1 MLDIQYSTV
10 SNTKQI
16 ERKFMNLIDIK
27 SPADLKGLSLAEL
40 TDLTAQARQALM
52 TKVSEHGG
60 HVGPPMGAAEMIMAL
75 HYVFNSPVDK
85 IVYDVSHQS
94 YVHKMVTGRALAFL
108 DHDHYDDVTG
118 YTDPTESEH
127 DFFNIGH
134 TSTSIS
140 LASGLATAR
149 NLKGDSENIIAIIG
163 DGSLS
168 GGEAFEGLDY
178 TATLDSNM
186 IIIVNDNDQSIAE
199 NHGGLYRGLRELR
212 DSNGESSNNIF
223 KSLGLDYRFVADGN
237 DLETLINVFEDV
249 KDINHPIVLHVVT
262 QKGKGYTIAEQNKE
276 KFHWTMPF
284 DLETGKLKAK
294 DNGPTYV
301 GTIANYLMEQIKVDP
316 TVVAIIAG
324 TPGGLGFNSEWRKEA
339 GKQYI
344 DVGIAEEH
352 AIAMSSGIAKNG
364 GKPVFNVY
372 STFLQR
378 TYDQL
383 VQDLCVNNNSAVIMN
398 HQASVYGMNDVTHL
412 GFFDIPML
420 TSIPNLVYLAPTNN
434 EELLAM
440 TEYAVHQH
448 EHPVAIRVPVGEFI
462 STGVADTTDY
472 SLLNKYEVTRRGG
485 GIALLGL
492 GNFYHLANQVADE
505 LAKVGVNVTV
515 VNPKFASGL
524 DEELLED
531 LKVNHSVVFTLEDG
545 VVEGGWGQRVAS
557 FYGPTNMLV
566 KNYGIAKEFH
576 DRYDASELLYENGV
590 SLDQIVADAKQL
602 LSF

>member
-1 MLDIQYSTV
+1 
-10 SNTKQI
+10 
-16 ERKFMNLIDIK
+16 MNLIDIK
-27 SPADLKGLSLAEL
+27 SPVDLKGLSLAEL

-75 HYVFNSPVDK
+75 HYVFDSPVDK

-108 DHDHYDDVTG
+108 DHDHYNDVTG

-178 TATLDSNM
+178 AATLDSNM

-212 DSNGESSNNIF
+212 ETNGKSSNNIF
-223 KSLGLDYRFVADGN
+223 KALGFDYRFVADGN

-249 KDINHPIVLHVVT
+249 KDINHPIVLHIVT
-262 QKGKGYTIAEQNKE
+262 QKGKGYAIAEQNKE
-276 KFHWTMPF
+276 AFHWTMPF
-284 DLETGKLKAK
+284 DLETGRPKIN
-294 DNGPTYV
+294 DYGPTYV
-301 GTIANYLMEQIKVDP
+301 GTIADYLMDQIKVDP
-316 TVVAIIAG
+316 TVVAIAAG
-324 TPGGLGFNSEWRKEA
+324 TPGGLGFNAKWRTEA

-378 TYDQL
+378 AYDQL
-383 VQDLCVNNNSAVIMN
+383 VQDLCVNNNSAVIIN

-440 TEYAVHQH
+440 TEYAVYQQD
-448 EHPVAIRVPVGEFI
+448 HPVAIRVPVGEFV
-462 STGVADTTDY
+462 STGVIDTTDY
-472 SLLNKYEVTRRGG
+472 SILHKSQVTRRGE

-505 LAKVGVNVTV
+505 LAKDGINATV

-524 DEELLED
+524 DEVLLEE
-531 LKVNHSVVFTLEDG
+531 LKANHSVVFTLEDG

-557 FYGPTNMLV
+557 FYGTSDVRV

-576 DRYDASELLYENGV
+576 DRYDATELLRDNGV
-590 SLDQIVADAKQL
+590 SLEQIVADAKQI
-602 LSF
+602 LSV

>member
-1 MLDIQYSTV
+1 M
-10 SNTKQI
+10 K
-16 ERKFMNLIDIK
+16 LIDIK
-27 SPADLKGLSLAEL
+27 SPADLKGLSIAEL
-40 TDLTAQARQALM
+40 TDLTTQARQALM

-108 DHDHYDDVTG
+108 DYNHYDDVTG

-178 TATLDSNM
+178 AATLDSNM

-212 DSNGESSNNIF
+212 ETNGESSNNIF
-223 KSLGLDYRFVADGN
+223 KSLGLDYRFVANGN
-237 DLETLINVFEDV
+237 DLETLIDVFKDV
-249 KDINHPIVLHVVT
+249 KDIDRPIVLHIVT

-324 TPGGLGFNSEWRKEA
+324 TPGGLGFNSERRKAA

-448 EHPVAIRVPVGEFI
+448 EHPVAIRVPVGKFI

-472 SLLNKYEVTRRGG
+472 SVLNKFEVTREGKD
-485 GIALLGL
+485 IVLLGL
-492 GNFYHLANQVADE
+492 GNFYHLANEVADE
-505 LAKVGVNVTV
+505 LLKEGISATV
-515 VNPKFASGL
+515 VNPKFASGI
-524 DEELLED
+524 DEELLES
-531 LKVNHSVVFTLEDG
+531 LKANHSVVFTLEDG

-557 FYGPTNMLV
+557 FYGPSNVRV

-576 DRYDASELLYENGV
+576 DRYDATELLRENGI
-590 SLDQIVADAKQL
+590 SLEQIVADAKQI
-602 LSF
+602 LSV

>member
-1 MLDIQYSTV
+1 
-10 SNTKQI
+10 
-16 ERKFMNLIDIK
+16 MNLIDVK
-27 SPADLKGLSLAEL
+27 SPADLKGLSISEL

-60 HVGPPMGAAEMIMAL
+60 HFGPPMGAAEMIMAL

-118 YTDPTESEH
+118 YTDPTESDH

-178 TATLDSNM
+178 AATLNSNM
-186 IIIVNDNDQSIAE
+186 IIIANDNDQSIAE

-212 DSNGESSNNIF
+212 ESNGESPNNIF
-223 KSLGLDYRFVADGN
+223 KALGLDYRFVADGN
-237 DLETLINVFEDV
+237 DLETLIDVFKDV
-249 KDINHPIVLHVVT
+249 KDIDHPIVLHIVT
-262 QKGKGYTIAEQNKE
+262 QKGKGYAIAEQNKE
-276 KFHWTMPF
+276 AFHWTMPF
-284 DLETGKLKAK
+284 DLETGKPKEE
-294 DNGPTYV
+294 DHGPTYA

-316 TVVAIIAG
+316 TVVAINAG
-324 TPGGLGFNSEWRKEA
+324 TPGGFGFTPEWRKVA

-383 VQDLCVNNNSAVIMN
+383 VQDLCVNNNSAVIIN
-398 HQASVYGMNDVTHL
+398 HYASVYGMNDVTHL

-448 EHPVAIRVPVGEFI
+448 EHPVAIRVPVGEFT

-472 SLLNKYEVTRRGG
+472 SILNKSEVTRRGER
-485 GIALLGL
+485 IALLGL

-505 LAKVGVNVTV
+505 LAKDGINATV

-524 DEELLED
+524 DEELLEE
-531 LKVNHSVVFTLEDG
+531 LKANHSVVFTLEDG

-557 FYGPTNMLV
+557 FYGPSNMRV

-576 DRYDASELLYENGV
+576 DRYDATELLRENGV
-590 SLDQIVADAKQL
+590 SLEQIVTDAKQV
-602 LSF
+602 LSV

>member
-1 MLDIQYSTV
+1 MD
-10 SNTKQI
+10 
-16 ERKFMNLIDIK
+16 LINIK
-27 SPADLKGLSLAEL
+27 SPADLKGLSISEL
-40 TDLTAQARQALM
+40 TDLTVQARRALM
-52 TKVSEHGG
+52 AKVSEQGG

-108 DHDHYDDVTG
+108 DHNHYNDVTG

-134 TSTSIS
+134 TSTAIS

-149 NLKGDSENIIAIIG
+149 NLKGDPENIIAIIG

-178 TATLDSNM
+178 AATLDSNM

-212 DSNGESSNNIF
+212 ETNGESSNNIF
-223 KSLGLDYRFVADGN
+223 KALGLDYRFVAKGN
-237 DLETLINVFEDV
+237 DLETLIDVFKDV
-249 KDINHPIVLHVVT
+249 KDIDHPIVLHIVT
-262 QKGKGYTIAEQNKE
+262 QKGKGYTLAEQNKE

-284 DLETGKLKAK
+284 DIEIGKLKAADK
-294 DNGPTYV
+294 GPTYV

-316 TVVAIIAG
+316 TVAAICAG
-324 TPGGLGFNSEWRKEA
+324 TPGGFGFNSEWRKAA

-383 VQDLCVNNNSAVIMN
+383 VQDLCVNNNSAVIIN

-440 TEYAVHQH
+440 TKYAVHQH
-448 EHPVAIRVPVGEFI
+448 EHPVAIRVPVGKFI
-462 STGVADTTDY
+462 STGVPDTTDY
-472 SLLNKYEVTRRGG
+472 SILHKSEVTRHGEH
-485 GIALLGL
+485 IALLGL

-505 LAKVGVNVTV
+505 LAKDGIDATV
-515 VNPKFASGL
+515 VNPKFASDL
-524 DEELLED
+524 DEELLES
-531 LKVNHSVVFTLEDG
+531 LKTNHSVVFTLEDG

-557 FYGPTNMLV
+557 FYGPSTMRV

-576 DRYDASELLYENGV
+576 DRYDATELLQENSV
-590 SLDQIVADAKQL
+590 SVDQIVFDVKAL
-602 LSF
+602 LS

>member
-1 MLDIQYSTV
+1 
-10 SNTKQI
+10 
-16 ERKFMNLIDIK
+16 MNLIDIK

-40 TDLTAQARQALM
+40 TDLTALARQALM

-75 HYVFNSPVDK
+75 HYVFNSPIDK

-178 TATLDSNM
+178 AATLDSNM

-212 DSNGESSNNIF
+212 ESNGESSNNIF

-262 QKGKGYTIAEQNKE
+262 QKGKGYALAEQHKE
-276 KFHWTMPF
+276 AFHWTMPF
-284 DLETGKLKAK
+284 DLETGNLKEEN
-294 DNGPTYV
+294 NGPTYA
-301 GTIANYLMEQIKVDP
+301 GMIANYLMDQIKADP
-316 TVVAIIAG
+316 TVVAINAG
-324 TPGGLGFNSEWRKEA
+324 TPGGFGFNAKWRKEA

-364 GKPVFNVY
+364 AKPVFNVY

-383 VQDLCVNNNSAVIMN
+383 VQDLCVNNNSAVIIN

-440 TEYAVHQH
+440 TEYAVHQQD
-448 EHPVAIRVPVGEFI
+448 HPVAIRVPVG
-462 STGVADTTDY
+462 VVDTTDY
-472 SLLNKYEVTRRGG
+472 SILHKSQVTRGG
-485 GIALLGL
+485 EGIALLGL

-505 LAKVGVNVTV
+505 LAKDGINATV

-524 DEELLED
+524 DEELLEE
-531 LKVNHSVVFTLEDG
+531 LKANHSVVFTLEDG

-557 FYGPTNMLV
+557 FYGLSNVRV

-576 DRYDASELLYENGV
+576 DRYDATELLRENGV
-590 SLDQIVADAKQL
+590 SLEQIVADAKQI
-602 LSF
+602 LSV

>member
-1 MLDIQYSTV
+1 MD
-10 SNTKQI
+10 
-16 ERKFMNLIDIK
+16 LINIK
-27 SPADLKGLSLAEL
+27 SPADLKGLSISEL
-40 TDLTAQARQALM
+40 TDLTVQARRALM
-52 TKVSEHGG
+52 AKVSEQGG

-127 DFFNIGH
+127 DLFNIGH

-140 LASGLATAR
+140 LASGLAMAR
-149 NLKGDSENIIAIIG
+149 NLKGDPENIIAIIG

-178 TATLDSNM
+178 AATLDSNM

-212 DSNGESSNNIF
+212 ETNGESSNNIF
-223 KSLGLDYRFVADGN
+223 KALGLDYRFVAKGN
-237 DLETLINVFEDV
+237 DLETLIDVFKDV
-249 KDINHPIVLHVVT
+249 KDIDHPIVLHIVT
-262 QKGKGYTIAEQNKE
+262 QKGKGYTLAEQNKE

-284 DLETGKLKAK
+284 DIETGKLKA
-294 DNGPTYV
+294 
-301 GTIANYLMEQIKVDP
+301 
-316 TVVAIIAG
+316 
-324 TPGGLGFNSEWRKEA
+324 A

-383 VQDLCVNNNSAVIMN
+383 VQDLCVNNNSAVIIN

-440 TEYAVHQH
+440 TKYAVHQH
-448 EHPVAIRVPVGEFI
+448 EHPVAIRVPVGKFI
-462 STGVADTTDY
+462 STGVPDTTDY
-472 SLLNKYEVTRRGG
+472 SILHKSEVTHHGEH
-485 GIALLGL
+485 IALLGL

-505 LAKVGVNVTV
+505 LAKDGIDATV
-515 VNPKFASGL
+515 VNPKFASDL
-524 DEELLED
+524 DEELLES
-531 LKVNHSVVFTLEDG
+531 LKTNHSVVFTLEDG

-557 FYGPTNMLV
+557 FYGPSTMRV

-576 DRYDASELLYENGV
+576 DRYDATELLRENGV
-590 SLDQIVADAKQL
+590 SVDQIVSDVKAL
-602 LSF
+602 LS

>member
-1 MLDIQYSTV
+1 MD
-10 SNTKQI
+10 
-16 ERKFMNLIDIK
+16 LINIK
-27 SPADLKGLSLAEL
+27 SPADLKGLSISEL
-40 TDLTAQARQALM
+40 TDLTVQARRALM
-52 TKVSEHGG
+52 AKVSEQGG

-108 DHDHYDDVTG
+108 DYNHYDDVTG

-178 TATLDSNM
+178 AATLDSNM

-212 DSNGESSNNIF
+212 ESNGESSNNIF

-249 KDINHPIVLHVVT
+249 KDIDHPIVLHVVT
-262 QKGKGYTIAEQNKE
+262 QKGKGYTLAEQNKE

-284 DLETGKLKAK
+284 DIETGKLKAADK
-294 DNGPTYV
+294 GPTYV

-316 TVVAIIAG
+316 TVVAICAG
-324 TPGGLGFNSEWRKEA
+324 TPGGFGFNSEWRKAA

-383 VQDLCVNNNSAVIMN
+383 VQDLCVNNNSAVIIN

-440 TEYAVHQH
+440 TKYAVHQH
-448 EHPVAIRVPVGEFI
+448 EHPVAIRVPVGKFI
-462 STGVADTTDY
+462 STGVPDTTDY
-472 SLLNKYEVTRRGG
+472 SILHKSEVTRHGEH
-485 GIALLGL
+485 IALLGL

-505 LAKVGVNVTV
+505 LAKDGIDATV
-515 VNPKFASGL
+515 VNPKFASDP
-524 DEELLED
+524 DEELLES
-531 LKVNHSVVFTLEDG
+531 LKTNHSVVFTLEDG

-557 FYGPTNMLV
+557 FYGPSTMRV

-576 DRYDASELLYENGV
+576 DRYDATELLQENGV
-590 SLDQIVADAKQL
+590 SVDQIVSDVKAL
-602 LSF
+602 LS

>member
-1 MLDIQYSTV
+1 MD
-10 SNTKQI
+10 
-16 ERKFMNLIDIK
+16 LINIK
-27 SPADLKGLSLAEL
+27 SPADLKGLSISEL
-40 TDLTAQARQALM
+40 TDLTVQARRALM
-52 TKVSEHGG
+52 AKVSEQGG

-108 DHDHYDDVTG
+108 DHNHYNDVTG

-134 TSTSIS
+134 TSTAIS

-149 NLKGDSENIIAIIG
+149 NLKGDPENIIAIIG

-178 TATLDSNM
+178 AATLDSNM

-212 DSNGESSNNIF
+212 ESNGESSNNIF
-223 KSLGLDYRFVADGN
+223 KSLGLDYRFVAKGN
-237 DLETLINVFEDV
+237 DLETLIDVF
-249 KDINHPIVLHVVT
+249 KDIKNIDHPIVLHIVT
-262 QKGKGYTIAEQNKE
+262 QKGKGYTLAEQNKE

-284 DLETGKLKAK
+284 DIETGKLKVADK
-294 DNGPTYV
+294 GPTYV
-301 GTIANYLMEQIKVDP
+301 GAIANYLMEQIKVDP
-316 TVVAIIAG
+316 TVVAICAG
-324 TPGGLGFNSEWRKEA
+324 TPGGFGFNSEWRKAA

-383 VQDLCVNNNSAVIMN
+383 LQDLCVNNNSAVIIN

-440 TEYAVHQH
+440 TKYAVHQH
-448 EHPVAIRVPVGEFI
+448 EHPIAIRVPVGKFI
-462 STGVADTTDY
+462 STGVSDTTDY
-472 SLLNKYEVTRRGG
+472 SVLNKSEVTREGKA
-485 GIALLGL
+485 IALLGL
-492 GNFYHLANQVADE
+492 GNFYHLANEVADE
-505 LAKVGVNVTV
+505 LLKEGISATV
-515 VNPKFASGL
+515 VNPKFASGIDEALL
-524 DEELLED
+524 DS
-531 LKVNHSVVFTLEDG
+531 LKANHSVVFTLEDG

-557 FYGPTNMLV
+557 FYGPSTMRV

-576 DRYDASELLYENGV
+576 DRYDATELLQENGV
-590 SLDQIVADAKQL
+590 SVDQIVSDVKAL
-602 LSF
+602 LS

>member
-1 MLDIQYSTV
+1 
-10 SNTKQI
+10 
-16 ERKFMNLIDIK
+16 MNLIDVK
-27 SPADLKGLSLAEL
+27 SPADLKGLSISEL

-52 TKVSEHGG
+52 TKVSERGG
-60 HVGPPMGAAEMIMAL
+60 HCGPPMGAAEMIMAL
-75 HYVFNSPVDK
+75 HYVFNSPADK

-108 DHDHYDDVTG
+108 DHNHYDDVTG

-168 GGEAFEGLDY
+168 GGEAYEGLDY
-178 TATLDSNM
+178 AATLDSNM

-199 NHGGLYRGLRELR
+199 NHGGLYGGLRELR
-212 DSNGESSNNIF
+212 ETNGESSNNIF
-223 KSLGLDYRFVADGN
+223 KALGLDYRFVAKGN
-237 DLETLINVFEDV
+237 DLETLIDVFKDV
-249 KDINHPIVLHVVT
+249 KDIDHPIVLHIVT
-262 QKGKGYTIAEQNKE
+262 QKGKGYAIAEQNKE
-276 KFHWTMPF
+276 AFHWTMPF

-324 TPGGLGFNSEWRKEA
+324 TPGGFGFTPEWRKAA

-440 TEYAVHQH
+440 TDYAVHQH
-448 EHPVAIRVPVGEFI
+448 EHPVAIRVPVGEFT

-472 SLLNKYEVTRRGG
+472 SVLNKSEVTRRGER
-485 GIALLGL
+485 IALLGL

-505 LAKVGVNVTV
+505 LSKFDINATV

-557 FYGPTNMLV
+557 FYGPVNMRV

-576 DRYDASELLYENGV
+576 DRYDANDLLYENGV
-590 SLDQIVADAKQL
+590 SLDQIVSDAKQL

>member
-1 MLDIQYSTV
+1 
-10 SNTKQI
+10 
-16 ERKFMNLIDIK
+16 MNLINIK
-27 SPADLKGLSLAEL
+27 SPADLKGLSIAEL
-40 TDLTAQARQALM
+40 TDLTTQARQALM

-108 DHDHYDDVTG
+108 DHNHYDDVTG
-118 YTDPTESEH
+118 YTDPAESEH

-178 TATLDSNM
+178 AATLDSNM

-212 DSNGESSNNIF
+212 ESNGESPNNIF
-223 KSLGLDYRFVADGN
+223 KSLGLDYRFVAAGN
-237 DLETLINVFEDV
+237 DLETLINAFEEV

-262 QKGKGYTIAEQNKE
+262 QKGKGYAIAEQNKE

-284 DLETGKLKAK
+284 DLETGKLKVK

-324 TPGGLGFNSEWRKEA
+324 TPGGLGFNSERRKEA

-398 HQASVYGMNDVTHL
+398 HEASVYGMNDVTHL

-448 EHPVAIRVPVGEFI
+448 EHPVAIRVPVGDFT

-472 SLLNKYEVTRRGG
+472 SLLNKSEVTRRGK

-505 LAKVGVNVTV
+505 LAKVGINATV

-524 DEELLED
+524 DEELLES
-531 LKVNHSVVFTLEDG
+531 LKVNHSVVFPLEDG
-545 VVEGGWGQRVAS
+545 VVEGGWGQRVAG
-557 FYGPTNMLV
+557 FYGPSAMCV

-576 DRYDASELLYENGV
+576 DRYDAAELLRENGISV
-590 SLDQIVADAKQL
+590 EQIVNDVKCML
-602 LSF
+602 R

>member
-1 MLDIQYSTV
+1 
-10 SNTKQI
+10 
-16 ERKFMNLIDIK
+16 MNLIDVK
-27 SPADLKGLSLAEL
+27 SPADLKGLSIPEL

-60 HVGPPMGAAEMIMAL
+60 HFGPPMGVAEMIMAL

-163 DGSLS
+163 DGALS
-168 GGEAFEGLDY
+168 GGEAFEGFDY
-178 TATLDSNM
+178 AATLDSNM

-212 DSNGESSNNIF
+212 ETNGESSNNIF
-223 KSLGLDYRFVADGN
+223 KALGLDYRFVAKGN
-237 DLETLINVFEDV
+237 DLETLIDVFKDV
-249 KDINHPIVLHVVT
+249 KDINHPIVLHIVT
-262 QKGKGYTIAEQNKE
+262 QKGKGYAIAEANKE
-276 KFHWTMPF
+276 AFHWTMPF
-284 DLETGKLKAK
+284 DLETGKVKVEEE
-294 DNGPTYV
+294 GPSYAGV
-301 GTIANYLMEQIKVDP
+301 LADYLMEQIKRDP
-316 TVVAIIAG
+316 TVVAITAG
-324 TPGGLGFNSEWRKEA
+324 TPGGFGFNSTWRAAA

-352 AIAMSSGIAKNG
+352 AVAMSSGIAKNG

-383 VQDLCVNNNSAVIMN
+383 VQDLSVNNNSAVILN
-398 HQASVYGMNDVTHL
+398 HMASVYGMNDVTHL

-420 TSIPNLVYLAPTNN
+420 TNIPNLVYLAPTNK

-440 TEYAVHQH
+440 TDHAVHQDN
-448 EHPVAIRVPVGEFI
+448 HPVAIRIPVGEFI
-462 STGVADTTDY
+462 STGVQDTTDY
-472 SLLNKYEVTRRGG
+472 SVLNKSEVTREGKD
-485 GIALLGL
+485 IVLLGL
-492 GNFYHLANQVADE
+492 GNFYHLANEVADE
-505 LAKVGVNVTV
+505 LLKEGISATV
-515 VNPKFASGL
+515 VNPKFASGI
-524 DEELLED
+524 DEELLEA
-531 LKVNHSVVFTLEDG
+531 LKANHSVVFTLEDG

-557 FYGPTNMLV
+557 FYGPSAMRV

-576 DRYDASELLYENGV
+576 DRYDASKLLYENGV
-590 SLDQIVADAKQL
+590 SLDQIVEDTKQL

>member
-1 MLDIQYSTV
+1 
-10 SNTKQI
+10 
-16 ERKFMNLIDIK
+16 MNLINIK
-27 SPADLKGLSLAEL
+27 SPADLKGLSIAEL
-40 TDLTAQARQALM
+40 TDLTTQARQALM

-108 DHDHYDDVTG
+108 DHNHYDDVTG
-118 YTDPTESEH
+118 YTDPAESEH

-178 TATLDSNM
+178 AATLDSNM

-212 DSNGESSNNIF
+212 ESNGESPNNIF
-223 KSLGLDYRFVADGN
+223 KSLGLDYRFVAAGN
-237 DLETLINVFEDV
+237 DLETLINAFEEV

-262 QKGKGYTIAEQNKE
+262 QKGKGYAIAEQNKE

-284 DLETGKLKAK
+284 DLETGKLKVK

-324 TPGGLGFNSEWRKEA
+324 TPGGLGFNSERRKAA

-448 EHPVAIRVPVGEFI
+448 EHPVAIRVPVGDFT

-472 SLLNKYEVTRRGG
+472 SLLNKSEVTRRGK

-505 LAKVGVNVTV
+505 LAKVGINATV

-524 DEELLED
+524 DEELLES

-545 VVEGGWGQRVAS
+545 VVEGGWGQRVAG
-557 FYGPTNMLV
+557 FYGPSAMCV

-576 DRYDASELLYENGV
+576 DRYDAAELLRENGISV
-590 SLDQIVADAKQL
+590 EQIVNDVKCML
-602 LSF
+602 R

>member
-1 MLDIQYSTV
+1 
-10 SNTKQI
+10 
-16 ERKFMNLIDIK
+16 MNLIDIK

-52 TKVSEHGG
+52 AKVSEHGG

-108 DHDHYDDVTG
+108 DPNHYDDVTG
-118 YTDPTESEH
+118 YTDPNESEH

-149 NLKGDSENIIAIIG
+149 DLKGDSENIIAIIG

-168 GGEAFEGLDY
+168 GGEAFEGFDY
-178 TATLDSNM
+178 AATLDSNM

-212 DSNGESSNNIF
+212 ESNGESSNNIF
-223 KSLGLDYRFVADGN
+223 KSLGLDYRFVAKGN
-237 DLETLINVFEDV
+237 DLETLIDVFKDV
-249 KDINHPIVLHVVT
+249 KDIDHPIVLHIVT
-262 QKGKGYTIAEQNKE
+262 QKGKGYAIAEQNKE

-294 DNGPTYV
+294 DNGLTYV

-324 TPGGLGFNSEWRKEA
+324 TPGGLGFNSERRKAA

-440 TEYAVHQH
+440 TKYAVHQH

-462 STGVADTTDY
+462 STGVQDTTDY
-472 SLLNKYEVTRRGG
+472 SVLNKSEVTREGKD
-485 GIALLGL
+485 IALLGL
-492 GNFYHLANQVADE
+492 GNFYHLANEVADE
-505 LAKVGVNVTV
+505 LLKEGISATI
-515 VNPKFASGL
+515 VNPKFASGI
-524 DEELLED
+524 DEELLEE
-531 LKVNHSVVFTLEDG
+531 LKANHSVVFTLEDG

-557 FYGPTNMLV
+557 FYGPSNMRV

-576 DRYDASELLYENGV
+576 DRYDATELLKENGV
-590 SLDQIVADAKQL
+590 SLEQIVTDAKQI
-602 LSF
+602 LSV

>member
-1 MLDIQYSTV
+1 
-10 SNTKQI
+10 
-16 ERKFMNLIDIK
+16 MNLIDVK
-27 SPADLKGLSLAEL
+27 SPADLKGLSISEL

-60 HVGPPMGAAEMIMAL
+60 HFGPPMGAAEIIMAL

-118 YTDPTESEH
+118 YTDPTESDH

-178 TATLDSNM
+178 AATLNNNM

-212 DSNGESSNNIF
+212 ESNGESPNNIF
-223 KSLGLDYRFVADGN
+223 KALGLDYRFVEEGN
-237 DLETLINVFEDV
+237 DLETLINVFKDV
-249 KDINHPIVLHVVT
+249 KDIDHPIVLHIVT
-262 QKGKGYTIAEQNKE
+262 QKGKGYAIAEQNKE
-276 KFHWTMPF
+276 AFHWTMPF
-284 DLETGKLKAK
+284 DLETGKLKK
-294 DNGPTYV
+294 EHHGPTYA
-301 GTIANYLMEQIKVDP
+301 GTIADYLMEQIKVDP
-316 TVVAIIAG
+316 TVVAINAG
-324 TPGGLGFNSEWRKEA
+324 TPGGFGFNSEWRKEA

-352 AIAMSSGIAKNG
+352 AVAMSSGIAKNG
-364 GKPVFNVY
+364 GKPVFSVD

-378 TYDQL
+378 AYDQL
-383 VQDLCVNNNSAVIMN
+383 VQDLCVNNNSAVIIN
-398 HQASVYGMNDVTHL
+398 HMASVYGMNDVTHL

-440 TEYAVHQH
+440 TEYAVHQQD
-448 EHPVAIRVPVGEFI
+448 HPVAIRVPVGEFV
-462 STGVADTTDY
+462 STGVVDTTDY
-472 SLLNKYEVTRRGG
+472 RILHKSQVTR
-485 GIALLGL
+485 
-492 GNFYHLANQVADE
+492 
-505 LAKVGVNVTV
+505 
-515 VNPKFASGL
+515 SG
-524 DEELLED
+524 E
-531 LKVNHSVVFTLEDG
+531 
-545 VVEGGWGQRVAS
+545 
-557 FYGPTNMLV
+557 
-566 KNYGIAKEFH
+566 GIAKELH
-576 DRYDASELLYENGV
+576 DRYDATELLRENGV
-590 SLDQIVADAKQL
+590 SLEQIVAGAKQI
-602 LSF
+602 LSV

>member
-1 MLDIQYSTV
+1 
-10 SNTKQI
+10 
-16 ERKFMNLIDIK
+16 MNLIDIK

-178 TATLDSNM
+178 AATLDSNM

-212 DSNGESSNNIF
+212 ESNGESSNNIF
-223 KSLGLDYRFVADGN
+223 KALGLDYRFVADGN
-237 DLETLINVFEDV
+237 NLEKLINVFEDV

-262 QKGKGYTIAEQNKE
+262 QKGKGYAIAEQHKE
-276 KFHWTMPF
+276 AFHWTMPF
-284 DLETGKLKAK
+284 DLETGKLKEE
-294 DNGPTYV
+294 DNGPTYA
-301 GTIANYLMEQIKVDP
+301 GMIANYLMDQIKADP
-316 TVVAIIAG
+316 TVVAINAG
-324 TPGGLGFNSEWRKEA
+324 TPGGFGFNAKWRKAA

-383 VQDLCVNNNSAVIMN
+383 VQDLCVNNNSAVIIN

-420 TSIPNLVYLAPTNN
+420 TSIL
-434 EELLAM
+434 
-440 TEYAVHQH
+440 HKSQ
-448 EHPVAIRVPVGEFI
+448 
-462 STGVADTTDY
+462 
-472 SLLNKYEVTRRGG
+472 VTRSGE

-505 LAKVGVNVTV
+505 LAKDGINATV

-524 DEELLED
+524 DEELLEE
-531 LKVNHSVVFTLEDG
+531 LKANHSVVFTLEDG

-557 FYGPTNMLV
+557 FYGPSNVRV

-576 DRYDASELLYENGV
+576 DRYDATELLRENGV
-590 SLDQIVADAKQL
+590 SLEQIVADAKQI
-602 LSF
+602 LSV

>member
-1 MLDIQYSTV
+1 
-10 SNTKQI
+10 
-16 ERKFMNLIDIK
+16 MNLIDVK
-27 SPADLKGLSLAEL
+27 SPADLKGLSISEL

-60 HVGPPMGAAEMIMAL
+60 HFGPPMGAAEIIMAL

-94 YVHKMVTGRALAFL
+94 YVYKMVTGRALAFL

-118 YTDPTESEH
+118 YTDPTESDH

-149 NLKGDSENIIAIIG
+149 NLKGDFENIIAIIG

-178 TATLDSNM
+178 AATLDSNM

-212 DSNGESSNNIF
+212 ESNGESSNNIF
-223 KSLGLDYRFVADGN
+223 KALGLDYRFVADGN
-237 DLETLINVFEDV
+237 DLEILIDVFKDV
-249 KDINHPIVLHVVT
+249 KDIDHPIVLHIVT
-262 QKGKGYTIAEQNKE
+262 QKGKGYAIAEQNKE
-276 KFHWTMPF
+276 AFHWTMPF
-284 DLETGKLKAK
+284 DLVTGKPKHV
-294 DNGPTYV
+294 DNGPSYV
-301 GTIANYLMEQIKVDP
+301 GVIADYLMEQIKADP
-316 TVVAIIAG
+316 TVVAIAAG
-324 TPGGLGFNSEWRKEA
+324 TPGGFGFNAKWRDEA

-383 VQDLCVNNNSAVIMN
+383 VQDLCVNNNSAVIIN
-398 HQASVYGMNDVTHL
+398 HMASVYGMNDVTHL

-420 TSIPNLVYLAPTNN
+420 TNIPNLVYLAPTNN

-448 EHPVAIRVPVGEFI
+448 EHPVAIRVPVGEFT

-472 SLLNKYEVTRRGG
+472 SILNKSEVTRRGER
-485 GIALLGL
+485 IALLGL
-492 GNFYHLANQVADE
+492 GNFYHLANQVADA
-505 LAKVGVNVTV
+505 LAKDGINATV

-524 DEELLED
+524 DEVLLEE
-531 LKVNHSVVFTLEDG
+531 LKANHSVVFTLEDG

-557 FYGPTNMLV
+557 FYGTSDVRV

-576 DRYDASELLYENGV
+576 DRYDATELLRDNGV
-590 SLDQIVADAKQL
+590 SLEQIVADAKQI
-602 LSF
+602 LSV

>member
-1 MLDIQYSTV
+1 MLEYINDPNDI
-10 SNTKQI
+10 KQI
-16 ERKFMNLIDIK
+16 QPEDYKLLAKDIRRFLLRNVSRTGGHLASNLGIV
-27 SPADLKGLSLAEL
+27 EL
-40 TDLTAQARQALM
+40 T
-52 TKVSEHGG
+52 
-60 HVGPPMGAAEMIMAL
+60 MAL
-75 HYVFNSPVDK
+75 HLVLDFPKDQL
-85 IVYDVSHQS
+85 IFDVGHQS

-108 DHDHYDDVTG
+108 DHNHYDDVTG

-168 GGEAFEGLDY
+168 GGEAYEGLDY
-178 TATLDSNM
+178 AATLDSNM

-212 DSNGESSNNIF
+212 ESNGESSNNIF
-223 KSLGLDYRFVADGN
+223 KALGFDYRFVAKGN
-237 DLETLINVFEDV
+237 DLETLINVFNDV
-249 KDINHPIVLHVVT
+249 KDIDHPIVLHIVT
-262 QKGKGYTIAEQNKE
+262 QKGKGYAIAEQHKE
-276 KFHWTMPF
+276 DFHWTMPF
-284 DLETGKLKAK
+284 DLETGKPKK
-294 DNGPTYV
+294 EHHGPTYA
-301 GTIANYLMEQIKVDP
+301 GTIADYLMEQIKVDS
-316 TVVAIIAG
+316 TVVAINAG
-324 TPGGLGFNSEWRKEA
+324 TPGGFGFTPEWRKAA

-364 GKPVFNVY
+364 AKPVFSVD

-378 TYDQL
+378 AYDQL
-383 VQDLCVNNNSAVIMN
+383 VQDLCVNNNSAVIIN
-398 HQASVYGMNDVTHL
+398 HMASVYGMNDVTHL

-440 TEYAVHQH
+440 TKYAVHQH
-448 EHPVAIRVPVGEFI
+448 EHPVAIRVPVGKFI
-462 STGVADTTDY
+462 STGVPDTTDY
-472 SLLNKYEVTRRGG
+472 SILNKSEVTHRGE
-485 GIALLGL
+485 GIVLLGL

-505 LAKVGVNVTV
+505 LAKEGINATV

-524 DEELLED
+524 DEELLES
-531 LKVNHSVVFTLEDG
+531 LKANHSVVFTLEDG

-557 FYGPTNMLV
+557 FYGPSAMRV

-576 DRYDASELLYENGV
+576 DRYDAAELLRENGV
-590 SLDQIVADAKQL
+590 SVEQIVNDAKCML
-602 LSF
+602 R